1 MAGEVRV
8 SGPLPLIERDPALV
22 ERFLSLIADGVPR
35 SYACLGCGFAYRTL
49 YGWVRKGLLPN
60 AAEPYASFTRRL
72 YEVEVELMRKWLK
85 RLDEAGVEYDNGKP
99 VYAVDSKA
107 LMWLL
112 ERRFPKAFG
121 ADSVT
126 LIEEPEPVDDVSREL
141 ESESDHWDVLRQWF
155 LEPTA
160 QLVQLVRETQL
171 LERVGSLTDTE

>member
-1 MAGEVRV
+1 M
-8 SGPLPLIERDPALV
+8 SGPPSLLEVDVGLAD
-22 ERFLSLIADGVPR
+22 RFLSLIADGVPR

-60 AAEPYASFTRRL
+60 ATEPYASFTKRL

-121 ADSVT
+121 ADTSLT
-126 LIEEPEPVDDVSREL
+126 LTEAEPVDDVSREL

-160 QLVQLVRETQL
+160 QLVALVRDTRL
-171 LERVGSLTDTE
+171 IERVTSLTDE

>member
-1 MAGEVRV
+1 M
-8 SGPLPLIERDPALV
+8 SGPPSLLEADVTLAD
-22 ERFLSLIADGVPR
+22 RFLSLIGDGVPR

-60 AAEPYASFTRRL
+60 AVEPYASFTKRL
-72 YEVEVELMRKWLK
+72 YEVEVELMRRWLK

-121 ADSVT
+121 AES
-126 LIEEPEPVDDVSREL
+126 LLLHEAEPVDDVSREL
-141 ESESDHWDVLRQWF
+141 EGDGDHWDVLRQWF
-155 LEPTA
+155 LEPTE
-160 QLVQLVRETQL
+160 QLIRLALDTRFG
-171 LERVGSLTDTE
+171 ERVASLTSEP